1 MKKSTLLSLLTA
13 GAVIATSAGTF
24 AAWDSTTASIASNE
38 ISFRKGVSTTIAPIN
53 LTSENENKLEKPV
66 YTANPTIT
74 VNDVPSG
81 VDLSN
86 YQVTLKAYAFDTKDN
101 ADAAV
106 ASNAPESFSTGKL
119 DTVTVVINDE
129 TMDFPSD
136 SNSVQP
142 TITVTPNDSL
152 NTGTN
157 KASIVVVATLQEKTS
172 V

>member
-53 LTSENENKLEKPV
+53 LTSENENKLETPV

-81 VDLSN
+81 VDFSN
-86 YQVTLKAYAFDTKDN
+86 YQVTLKAYAFDTKVN

-119 DTVTVVINDE
+119 DTVTVVINE

>member
-53 LTSENENKLEKPV
+53 LTSENENKLETPV

-86 YQVTLKAYAFDTKDN
+86 YQVTLKAYAFDTKVN

-106 ASNAPESFSTGKL
+106 ASN
-119 DTVTVVINDE
+119 TVTVVINE

>member
-53 LTSENENKLEKPV
+53 LTSENENKLETPV
-66 YTANPTIT
+66 YTA
-74 VNDVPSG
+74 NDVPSG

-86 YQVTLKAYAFDTKDN
+86 YQVTLKAYAFDTKVN

-119 DTVTVVINDE
+119 DTVTVVINE